1 MHKDDMRMSRNY
13 MKWERDTLTALR
25 CSIPC
30 CCNSSYH
37 LTTTARQTLNHT
49 CPAKPFHNSW
59 TIKKLKGFWVYRAD
73 DWMLNRDEF
82 IKWLVV
88 LTNIA
93 PRPRKRTHLLFS
105 FSQIVCLN
113 CAQGEV
119 INEKNLRVDSAESA
133 QLASFTQ
140 RSRLGSSLHWRKGN
154 ASGLPHHCH
163 INPFDFQLF

>member
-1 MHKDDMRMSRNY
+1 MRMSWKC
-13 MKWERDTLTALR
+13 MKWERDTLPAPR

-37 LTTTARQTLNHT
+37 LTATARQTLNHT

-59 TIKKLKGFWVYRAD
+59 TIIKLKGFWVYRAD
-73 DWMLNRDEF
+73 DWMLNREEF

-88 LTNIA
+88 LTNTA
-93 PRPRKRTHLLFS
+93 PWPRKRTHLLFS

-119 INEKNLRVDSAESA
+119 INAKNLRVDSAESA

-140 RSRLGSSLHWRKGN
+140 RSRPGSSSLHWRKGN

-163 INPFDFQLF
+163 INPFNLQLF